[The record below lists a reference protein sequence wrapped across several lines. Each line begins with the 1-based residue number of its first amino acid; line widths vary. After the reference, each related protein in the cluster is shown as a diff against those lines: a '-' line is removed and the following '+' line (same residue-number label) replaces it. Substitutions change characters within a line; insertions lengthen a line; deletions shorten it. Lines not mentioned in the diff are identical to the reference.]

1 MFAYSRYS
9 CNQKARMSFTELF
22 KFLLRA
28 YSWLQ
33 NKISTIPH
41 KYWVVLIMSIGI
53 GIRLR
58 NYFFNR
64 ALWLDEATLSLNII
78 NRDYL
83 QLLKPLDTLQVAPI
97 GFLFVEK
104 FFVNIFGPNE
114 FALRLFPLIAGIL
127 SLFFFYSVARKF
139 TNKFIALF
147 GLLFFVFGYYL
158 IYYSTEVKQY
168 EIDVL
173 VFLFCFY
180 FIYLIDYSYK
190 GIQKYL
196 VSGLIGAVVIW
207 FSHVSVFI
215 LTGIG
220 FGLLLELITRKAYS
234 RIPGYVLMTFI
245 WLISFGLNFFFFIY
259 GHSHKDLQIEA
270 FTGIGFLSGITDMQT
285 LFNWLWNNI
294 VDLLKNPFRIPDWKF
309 GFILIICTLYV
320 IIKKKEYKLLVLVLP
335 ALIHLIAS
343 IFNIYPF
350 GARFTLYTASG
361 TIIYFVYGIYY
372 FALRIKG
379 GQIIIGI
386 AFLIMLSWP
395 IRLSAKP
402 ITKQEIREP
411 MQFINNQL
419 HKNDIVY
426 VQYGSK
432 WAFDFY
438 KDKIMDSGIEIV
450 YGTWIRSD
458 LSRFDRE
465 LEQFENSNRIWILF
479 SNYYPEEK
487 SYILDKCDEKGNR
500 IKSFEHIGSS
510 TYLYEINF

>member
-1 MFAYSRYS
+1 
-9 CNQKARMSFTELF
+9 MSFTELF
-22 KFLLRA
+22 NFLLSA

-33 NKISTIPH
+33 NKINTIPH
-41 KYWVVLIMSIGI
+41 KYWVVLIMAIGI

-114 FALRLFPLIAGIL
+114 FALRLFPLMAGIL
-127 SLFFFYSVARKF
+127 SLFFFYSVAKKF

-168 EIDVL
+168 EIDIL
-173 VFLFCFY
+173 VFLLCFN
-180 FIYLIDYSYK
+180 FIYLKDYSYK

-196 VSGLIGAVVIW
+196 VSGLIGATVIW

-215 LTGIG
+215 LAGIG
-220 FGLLLELITRKAYS
+220 LGLLLDLITGKVYS
-234 RIPGYVLMTFI
+234 RIPGYVLMIFI
-245 WLISFGLNFFFFIY
+245 WLISFGLNYFFFIY

-270 FTGIGFLSGITDMQT
+270 FTSIGFLSGFTDIQT
-285 LFNWLWNNI
+285 FSNWLWNNI
-294 VDLLKNPFRIPDWKF
+294 IDLFKYPFRIPNWVF
-309 GFILIICTLYV
+309 GFLLIICTLYV
-320 IIKKKEYKLLVLVLP
+320 IVKKKEYKLLVLAFP

-343 IFNIYPF
+343 VFNIYPF

-361 TIIYFVYGIYY
+361 TIIYFVFGIYY
-372 FALRIKG
+372 LASRIKG

-395 IRLSAKP
+395 IRLSTKS

-419 HKNDIVY
+419 KENDIVY

-438 KDKIMDSGIEIV
+438 KDKIMDSEIKIV

-458 LSRFDRE
+458 LSRFDKE
-465 LEQFENSNRIWILF
+465 LEQFENYKRIWILF
-479 SNYYPEEK
+479 SNYYPKEK
-487 SYILDKCDEKGNR
+487 RYILDKCNEKGNR
-500 IKSFEHIGSS
+500 IKFFEYIGSS